1 MTLEG
6 NHIYNKTVD
15 MMHYLTDQQLSAV
28 YTIVVGMVEN
38 ESTWESP
45 LGIETEE
52 QMWAHI
58 DHSLDQIKEGRVAPA
73 KQASSRLRAEYNL

>member
-1 MTLEG
+1 MTLEA
-6 NHIYNKTVD
+6 NHIYNRTVD
-15 MMHYLTDQQLSAV
+15 MMQYLTDQQLSAV
-28 YTIVVGMVEN
+28 YTIVVGMVEK
-38 ESTWESP
+38 ESKWESP